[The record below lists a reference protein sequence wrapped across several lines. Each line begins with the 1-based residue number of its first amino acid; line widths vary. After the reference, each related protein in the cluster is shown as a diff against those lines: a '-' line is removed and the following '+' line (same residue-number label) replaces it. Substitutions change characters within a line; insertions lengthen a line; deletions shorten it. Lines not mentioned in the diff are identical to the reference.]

1 MCSNYIV
8 KEIELTDISSLVVL
22 EGLFDSLYR
31 DPKILYIDEFIINVH
46 FSNEKILLDGI
57 SIIKKYRFGIFL
69 KLPMVNIF
77 FSIHKLEYLNLLNNT
92 ILDFI
97 TPIIELDRAL
107 ILHFENS
114 IDLLRNTIEFL
125 NKKKWKL
132 IFVVK
137 NNSRDEFEENKNF
150 IKKMKCYFCNTDICI
165 LFDFKNNLEIF
176 SIVCK
181 NIDYVIDT
189 INFLGMR
196 NNNIIASL
204 TKLLRQRESGI
215 AQHIDSFHSSDDIE
229 LEHLPLKHKTVVRK
243 AMADYALT

>member
-46 FSNEKILLDGI
+46 FSNEKNLLDGI

-97 TPIIELDRAL
+97 TPNGIVRVFWEISTPLELL
-107 ILHFENS
+107 EGT
-114 IDLLRNTIEFL
+114 LLYEQAQTE
-125 NKKKWKL
+125 
-132 IFVVK
+132 
-137 NNSRDEFEENKNF
+137 D
-150 IKKMKCYFCNTDICI
+150 
-165 LFDFKNNLEIF
+165 LFDKIF
-176 SIVCK
+176 EPR
-181 NIDYVIDT
+181 
-189 INFLGMR
+189 G
-196 NNNIIASL
+196 
-204 TKLLRQRESGI
+204 LLRQK
-215 AQHIDSFHSSDDIE
+215 QDIFTSIIT
-229 LEHLPLKHKTVVRK
+229 K
-243 AMADYALT
+243 

>member
-46 FSNEKILLDGI
+46 FSNEKNLLDGI

-97 TPIIELDRAL
+97 TPNGIVRVFWEISTPLELL
-107 ILHFENS
+107 EGT
-114 IDLLRNTIEFL
+114 LLYEQAQTE
-125 NKKKWKL
+125 
-132 IFVVK
+132 
-137 NNSRDEFEENKNF
+137 D
-150 IKKMKCYFCNTDICI
+150 
-165 LFDFKNNLEIF
+165 LFDKIFEPRGLLE
-176 SIVCK
+176 
-181 NIDYVIDT
+181 
-189 INFLGMR
+189 
-196 NNNIIASL
+196 A
-204 TKLLRQRESGI
+204 
-215 AQHIDSFHSSDDIE
+215 
-229 LEHLPLKHKTVVRK
+229 K
-243 AMADYALT
+243 AGYIH